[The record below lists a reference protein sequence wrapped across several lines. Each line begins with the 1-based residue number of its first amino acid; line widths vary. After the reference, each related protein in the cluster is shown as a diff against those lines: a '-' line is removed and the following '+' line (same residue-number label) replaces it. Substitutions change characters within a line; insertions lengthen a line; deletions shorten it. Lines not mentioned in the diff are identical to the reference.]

1 MKVSDSV
8 AIAARIHTKAAT
20 EQRNKALEAISS
32 ERPLDAEPDESR
44 KVHRIQAVTGVSTE
58 QAIRLSNYEPGAK
71 NGLAGERLVGAERI
85 QGKTIDFVGVS
96 FLDLARAAARTV
108 GRVVF
113 RNLKPVGSGF
123 MVSDKLFLT
132 NNHVIPSEEEAQQ
145 SFVEFNYEL
154 DIDGQPKSITR
165 FALEPD
171 EFFMTDPVKELDF
184 TLVSLGECVNGSG
197 KPSDFG
203 YSPLINSDDKHVLGE
218 FVNIIQHPEGDFKQV
233 VIRENR
239 LVHRLD
245 SFLEYMTDTNPGS
258 SGSPVFNDQWEAI
271 ALHHWGEPTQ
281 ITTPDGK
288 KIRRDLNEGVRI
300 SSIFKELDS
309 RKTTTSNEKRFLLE
323 KVLTSSLK
331 HPSTVREDLQP
342 STTIKERDDDSADKQ
357 HNEGSINVSGGN
369 VATWRIPL
377 EVSVRIG
384 QPYAPEKDN
393 LESDTTFLSKEHPF
407 SPLAE
412 KIQIDPNYKNRV
424 GYKANFI
431 PGQNIPLPRLTTSLK
446 KLAAM
451 KLNVTNGE
459 DPFELRYHHFSIYM
473 NAKRRMAFFTAV
485 NIDGSK
491 WIPIDRET
499 GEPSD
504 ESEKAET
511 WFEDPRIEPLA
522 QSDQSLYDKQ
532 KPKRIF
538 DRGHLVRRQD
548 PNWGTPNGAKK
559 ANADTFHFTNCTPQ
573 FWIFNER
580 VKFWK
585 GIEDY
590 VLDNAKAEHDRVTVF
605 TGPVLT
611 KDDPDY
617 RSIKVPKRFWKI
629 LVRVENEMLLATAL
643 IADQSL
649 LFDQVPESLEAF
661 DDMSKIGQYQTSV
674 KEIEKITGL
683 NFGVLRNH
691 DTFHPGPGEALG
703 VEIEVKGF
711 DDIKLDPEIS

>member
-1 MKVSDSV
+1 M
-8 AIAARIHTKAAT
+8 
-20 EQRNKALEAISS
+20 
-32 ERPLDAEPDESR
+32 
-44 KVHRIQAVTGVSTE
+44 
-58 QAIRLSNYEPGAK
+58 
-71 NGLAGERLVGAERI
+71 
-85 QGKTIDFVGVS
+85 
-96 FLDLARAAARTV
+96 
-108 GRVVF
+108 
-113 RNLKPVGSGF
+113 
-123 MVSDKLFLT
+123 
-132 NNHVIPSEEEAQQ
+132 
-145 SFVEFNYEL
+145 
-154 DIDGQPKSITR
+154 
-165 FALEPD
+165 
-171 EFFMTDPVKELDF
+171 
-184 TLVSLGECVNGSG
+184 
-197 KPSDFG
+197 
-203 YSPLINSDDKHVLGE
+203 
-218 FVNIIQHPEGDFKQV
+218 
-233 VIRENR
+233 
-239 LVHRLD
+239 
-245 SFLEYMTDTNPGS
+245 
-258 SGSPVFNDQWEAI
+258 
-271 ALHHWGEPTQ
+271 
-281 ITTPDGK
+281 
-288 KIRRDLNEGVRI
+288 
-300 SSIFKELDS
+300 
-309 RKTTTSNEKRFLLE
+309 
-323 KVLTSSLK
+323 K

-357 HNEGSINVSGGN
+357 HKEGSINVSGGN

-384 QPYAPEKDN
+384 QLYAPEKDN
-393 LESDTTFLSKEHPF
+393 LEYDTTFLSKEHPF

-446 KLAAM
+446 KLAAR

-559 ANADTFHFTNCTPQ
+559 ANADTFHFTNCIPQ